1 MKEDERWCLRHG
13 FLSYVFVTVIH
24 VVYMKVI
31 IIGGVAAGMS
41 AASKIRRTQYDSE
54 VIVYEKGE
62 TLSYGACGLPYYIG
76 DEIKDA
82 NKMIARTK
90 KTFENMGITIHIKH
104 EVINVDDTNK
114 IVEVKNLKTG
124 EIIKDNY
131 DKLLVAS
138 GASPVIPNWKGINC
152 ENVFTLST
160 LEDGKRIKEAVNKP
174 NIKNVGI
181 IGAGFIGVELVE
193 AMVGLN
199 KNVTLIEFKNQIVP
213 HFDKEMVIPLQDE
226 LISKGVILKLSEKV
240 VEFEGNSNVNKIITD
255 KNSYD
260 VDMVIVCVGVR
271 PNTYFLKN
279 TNVMLEKNGA
289 VIVDKEMKT
298 NVQDIYAAGDCAT
311 VYHRVLDTMNSY
323 IPLGTN
329 ANKQG
334 KLVGSILCDKKVK
347 FNGSLG
353 TVMIKVCDMEG
364 AKTGLS
370 EREAIMNNF
379 DYKTIIVKANNH
391 ASYYPNPKP
400 IVIKLVY
407 DEKTKKIL
415 GAQLVGYEG
424 AALRVDIF
432 ALAIH
437 MGMTTEE
444 LGMVD
449 LGYAPPFAGVWDA
462 VHIACNA
469 VK

>member
-1 MKEDERWCLRHG
+1 
-13 FLSYVFVTVIH
+13 
-24 VVYMKVI
+24 MKVV

-54 VIVYEKGE
+54 VVVYEKGE

-76 DEIKDA
+76 DEIKDP
-82 NKMIARTK
+82 NIMIARTK
-90 KTFENMGITIHIKH
+90 KAFENMGITIHIKH
-104 EVINVDDTNK
+104 EVINVDDVNK
-114 IVEVKNLKTG
+114 TVEVKNLETG
-124 EIIKDNY
+124 EIITDNY

-138 GASPVIPNWKGINC
+138 GASPVMPNWKGINS
-152 ENVFTLST
+152 ENVFSLSS
-160 LEDGKRIKEAVNKP
+160 LKDGMIIKEAVNKP
-174 NIKNVGI
+174 EIKNVGI

-193 AMVGLN
+193 AMVNLN

-213 HFDKEMVIPLQDE
+213 HFDKEMVMPLQEE
-226 LISKGVILKLSEKV
+226 LISKGVTLKLGEKV
-240 VEFEGNSNVNKIITD
+240 EEFEESGNKVTKIITD
-255 KNSYD
+255 KNSYE
-260 VDMVIVCVGVR
+260 VDLVIVCIGVR
-271 PNTYFLKN
+271 PNTSFLKS
-279 TNVMLEKNGA
+279 TSVRLERNGA

-298 NVQDIYAAGDCAT
+298 NVTDIYSAGDCAT
-311 VYHRVLDTMNSY
+311 IYHRVLDTMNAH

-334 KLVGSILCDKKVK
+334 KLAGSIICGKKMK
-347 FNGSLG
+347 FNGALG
-353 TVMIKVCDMEG
+353 TVMIKVCGMEG

-379 DYKTIIVKANNH
+379 DYKTITVKANNH
-391 ASYYPNPKP
+391 ATYYPNPRP
-400 IVIKLVY
+400 IIIKLVY
-407 DEKTKKIL
+407 DAKTKKIL
-415 GAQLVGYEG
+415 GAQLVGYDG
-424 AALRVDIF
+424 AAIRVDIF

-437 MGMTTEE
+437 TGITTDE

-449 LGYAPPFAGVWDA
+449 FGYAPPFAGVWDA